1 MYSKWKRNAIKYFIF
16 GDIIYV
22 SFLVQGRYFFNWIC
36 FAFVLTVCFLCEI
49 IVPDSQQH
57 CMKSFCSCAD
67 RFNLVIWWHDLLIM
81 SVCLSLSF
89 QRLYNLR
96 ISSDVLNT
104 AGLTLAGTTYIPTL
118 FQTLKKSD
126 WLDHWRSTLIAQ
138 RYLRYCCQILTKC
151 DEWFLA
157 LFSNVYINYII
168 GFRESILLK
177 VGI

>member
-1 MYSKWKRNAIKYFIF
+1 MSHSSSRVDTFSIGFALLLFWPFVF
-16 GDIIYV
+16 YV
-22 SFLVQGRYFFNWIC
+22 RSSS
-36 FAFVLTVCFLCEI
+36 LTHSNTAWNPSV
-49 IVPDSQQH
+49 
-57 CMKSFCSCAD
+57 
-67 RFNLVIWWHDLLIM
+67 WWHDLLIM

-89 QRLYNLR
+89 QSLYNLR

-104 AGLTLAGTTYIPTL
+104 AGLTLAGTTYIQTL

-168 GFRESILLK
+168 GFRESVLLK